1 MKKQEIKINKEIAI
15 EELKSYL
22 SNFVDGEIDV
32 EKEYPKSLQALM
44 NGNLTID
51 DNTLEASYKL
61 LEVVNPGTEF
71 QMESVTF
78 KTRVKPSDTA
88 RLAKNIDL
96 KNDAVRYGL
105 VVTAHIIG
113 LASYVELD
121 HFCKKDYQL
130 IQELSSVFM

>member
-1 MKKQEIKINKEIAI
+1 MKKQETKINKEIAV
-15 EELKSYL
+15 EELRSYL
-22 SNFVDGEIDV
+22 SNFVDVEDV

-44 NGNLTID
+44 SGNLTID

-61 LEVVNPGTEF
+61 LEVVNPGAEF
-71 QMESVTF
+71 QIESVTF

>member
-1 MKKQEIKINKEIAI
+1 MKKQETKINKEIAI
-15 EELKSYL
+15 EELKTYL

-44 NGNLTID
+44 SGNLTID
-51 DNTLEASYKL
+51 DNTLEARYKL
-61 LEVVNPGTEF
+61 LEVVNCGSEF

-121 HFCKKDYQL
+121 YFCKKDYQL
-130 IQELSSVFM
+130 IQELSSVFI